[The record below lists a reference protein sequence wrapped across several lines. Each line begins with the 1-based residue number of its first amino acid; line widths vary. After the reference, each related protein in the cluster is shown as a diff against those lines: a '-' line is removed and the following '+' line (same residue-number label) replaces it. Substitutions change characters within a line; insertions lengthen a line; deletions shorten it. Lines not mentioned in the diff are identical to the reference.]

1 MSILREQFKI
11 FLDEK
16 IKNKEN
22 IAVATVRLILA
33 AIKDRDIEHRAKNEE
48 NEISETEILN
58 LLQNMVKQRKESVKI
73 YHDAGRRELKEREEE
88 EIKIIE
94 SFLPEKI
101 SNESFNAIL
110 KNLCDELD
118 AKSIKDL
125 GKVIN
130 TLKQRFPGQL
140 DLKVVA
146 KKAKDFL
153 PI

>member
-1 MSILREQFKI
+1 MSILREKFKI

-73 YHDAGRRELKEREEE
+73 YHDAGRKELKEREEE

-101 SNESFNAIL
+101 SDESFNTIL

-153 PI
+153 S

>member
-73 YHDAGRRELKEREEE
+73 YHDAGRKELKEREEE

-101 SNESFNAIL
+101 SDESFNTIL

-153 PI
+153 S

>member
-1 MSILREQFKI
+1 MSILREKFKI

-73 YHDAGRRELKEREEE
+73 YHDAGRKELKEREEE

-153 PI
+153 S

>member
-73 YHDAGRRELKEREEE
+73 YHDAGRKELKEREEE

-153 PI
+153 S

>member
-1 MSILREQFKI
+1 MSILREKFKI

-153 PI
+153 S

>member
-58 LLQNMVKQRKESVKI
+58 LLQNMVKQRNESVKI
-73 YHDAGRRELKEREEE
+73 YHDAGRKELKEREEE

-101 SNESFNAIL
+101 SDESFNTIL

-153 PI
+153 S